1 MRPTPDSVKEE
12 VLRLWLEGETYRQI
26 TAREE
31 LSLGVISKIVEEYRQ
46 KASDIDEL
54 RRLYTELR
62 QAQASLPDAL
72 RGARFLQNL
81 DEWEFDSKYLPQCL
95 SFVKEAGEG
104 APELAAAGTRLIE
117 LEKNAGKSY
126 EQLLK
131 EFNERVKVE
140 AELSGRVNEFEDK
153 ELKLRTSILHLEKLK
168 TLQETIAKH
177 NLTPNILEHL
187 ISNQLNLQK
196 LGFTTQQA
204 EILAQELAKR
214 GLNPATASAQMAQL
228 LQESRDL
235 EDAKNKAEA
244 EAKKRSLELNGLTR
258 NIEST
263 KEELEHGKE
272 QVQKLEESY
281 NYRKELLSKEYQA
294 LESKLQAEHDLKKQ
308 NTQAEI
314 EGLEKRAKLLKTE
327 VEDLQSTKAFISIA
341 EDDLETIQQSI
352 NRSKPLSTLVSLIEN
367 PAALKSVKEVP
378 EVMLAILSGFKNYLG
393 ESNQISLKNK
403 FNLLDPVKG
412 LTKVL
417 VEELPVGTVK
427 T

>member
-187 ISNQLNLQK
+187 
-196 LGFTTQQA
+196 
-204 EILAQELAKR
+204 
-214 GLNPATASAQMAQL
+214 
-228 LQESRDL
+228 
-235 EDAKNKAEA
+235 
-244 EAKKRSLELNGLTR
+244 
-258 NIEST
+258 
-263 KEELEHGKE
+263 
-272 QVQKLEESY
+272 
-281 NYRKELLSKEYQA
+281 
-294 LESKLQAEHDLKKQ
+294 
-308 NTQAEI
+308 
-314 EGLEKRAKLLKTE
+314 
-327 VEDLQSTKAFISIA
+327 
-341 EDDLETIQQSI
+341 
-352 NRSKPLSTLVSLIEN
+352 
-367 PAALKSVKEVP
+367 
-378 EVMLAILSGFKNYLG
+378 
-393 ESNQISLKNK
+393 
-403 FNLLDPVKG
+403 
-412 LTKVL
+412 
-417 VEELPVGTVK
+417 
-427 T
+427 